1 MRAKALFTYLGLTL
15 LALFLAAPFFWMLL
29 VSLHPSRSP
38 IPELSAILPQNWAW
52 ENYGIV
58 LFRTEIPVGRFF
70 FNSLFVSAVV
80 VAAQVLV

>member
-15 LALFLAAPFFWMLL
+15 LALFLAAPFIWMLL

-38 IPELSAILPQNWAW
+38 IPELSALLPQNWAW

-58 LFRTEIPVGRFF
+58 LSHDMRSGGGKR
-70 FNSLFVSAVV
+70 SSACSSP
-80 VAAQVLV
+80 A